1 MAGMPVARHGLVV
14 GEQRGAEEVVV
25 GVVGVVDVVVAAAE
39 TEAGAEAE
47 AEAEAVAV
55 EAGGE
60 CYLSVVS
67 VI

>member
-25 GVVGVVDVVVAAAE
+25 GVVGVVDVVVA
-39 TEAGAEAE
+39 E